1 MTMLRNKYSQL
12 LAAGL
17 RSVFVEFQKLQPKE
31 GIMESLFNV
40 ETSTKAYEDDLII
53 AGLGPMGEKT
63 ENDSFQY
70 SEIVQGGTKRY
81 LHLTY
86 GMGCRYS
93 WELAED
99 DQYGIVKQVPKAL
112 VRAAMF
118 TRQQV
123 PWNILNLG
131 FTTFQTADG
140 VSLFNNQHP
149 LLGGIGATNVGPGVA
164 NVISAA
170 GTYPN
175 RPATDIDLSYT
186 ALQLAT
192 IHADRMID
200 SMGIPVDYKFTDL
213 WIPAELRF
221 IAEELLGS
229 EGKPYTSDNDKN
241 VLKDLNLKYHVVP
254 FLTSPSAWFL
264 SAPKTVHALKFYDRA
279 PLATDFDDDFDTRSV
294 KNVAFQRFSAGATN
308 WIGVWGSNG
317 P

>member
-17 RSVFVEFQKLQPKE
+17 HGIFVEFQKLAMQ
-31 GIMESLFNV
+31 GSTMEMLFNV
-40 ETSTKAYEDDLII
+40 ETSDKAYEDELIM
-53 AGLGPMGEKT
+53 AGVGPMPEKT
-63 ENDSFQY
+63 ENDSFMY
-70 SEIVQGGTKRY
+70 NEIVQGGTKRY
-81 LHLTY
+81 IHLVY

-93 WELAED
+93 WELAQD
-99 DQYGIVKQVPKAL
+99 DQYGIIKQVPKAL
-112 VRAAMF
+112 VRAADF
-118 TRQQV
+118 TREQV
-123 PWNILNLG
+123 PWNVLNLG
-131 FTTFQTADG
+131 FTTVTTADG

-149 LLGGIGATNVGPGVA
+149 LLGGVGATNVGPGLG

-192 IHADRMID
+192 IHANRMTD
-200 SMGIPVDYKFTDL
+200 SMGLPVQLKWSDL
-213 WIPAELRF
+213 WIPAELQF

-241 VLKDLNLKYHVVP
+241 VLKDLKLSYHIIP
-254 FLTSPSAWFL
+254 YLTSPSAWFL
-264 SAPKTVHALKFYDRA
+264 SAPKDKHSLKFFNRA
-279 PLATDFDDDFDTRSV
+279 PLAQDYDDDFDTRSV
-294 KNVAFQRFSAGATN
+294 KHVAYQRFSCGATN